1 MHILKRILVK
11 FTEGNHT
18 MDDKHIFGCLRPDN
32 RCTCQGCPGQTE
44 PTPKRVSTHSTPGT
58 KSSECMRMYI
68 YSIQDGPPAP
78 TTTPNAYHSR
88 GAEN

>member
-1 MHILKRILVK
+1 MYIFQKNSLK
-11 FTEGNHT
+11 FAEGNHT
-18 MDDKHIFGCLRPDN
+18 VDDKRIFGCLHPDN

-44 PTPKRVSTHSTPGT
+44 LTPKRVSTHSTSST
-58 KSSECMRMYI
+58 KSGACMRI
-68 YSIQDGPPAP
+68 YAIQDGSPAP